1 MEQGFRK
8 VTRITAIIAVLLAFI
23 MLATPVLQL
32 GGKTVNIS
40 PVDNVNVAAA
50 NGNRVLTIGQ
60 VDYGGGMATLNPF
73 LYTQSEEFQTIWPCY
88 STMLAYDLNDKVI
101 GDLANSWS
109 VAPDG
114 VTWTFK
120 LANNAYFVDPT
131 APTVKDPAR
140 LVTWKDVAW
149 TYWEI
154 NNRTAN
160 HLSSYF
166 NDGYAGIIKS
176 IARGANDFEV
186 IITTTKP
193 YAPFQSALTVIPIV
207 PEYIWGHLPGSG
219 NPMSFDNLPMVGS
232 GPFYSTMTSVPS
244 TVGTLLR
251 NTIWFQE
258 VNRGWQLHV
267 DTVQYKTELSQ
278 VTAWSELTTNP
289 PIIDIQLMVAPS
301 QYKNNIVN
309 TTTPWV
315 KGFAQTTGF
324 VFEYQLNQLNPEL
337 RAQLVKAGT
346 LQNGGSNNPLI
357 NDPTVM
363 LALQMS
369 VNRQEFIDQAY
380 LGFGSPTDSIIPK
393 VNRWYNPEPNPL
405 TFNPSGARQILM
417 DAGWAYDSLGNP
429 ATSLTVPL
437 YKKNLVTNVVYDGLS
452 FKLISLLPESY
463 WDIGSRKI
471 VDWAAQAGVQYNR
484 QLLSTNQANGAW
496 YKGDYDAWLWDWFFS
511 PTSDP
516 STDCLSVHTTGAIG
530 SWSGSYFHNTTF
542 NDLYNQ
548 SLVAVDDGARRIITD
563 EMQHILYQSHMVS
576 YPADRKELYAVNY
589 RTWDKDSYGN
599 WEKNYQLMPDWAMP
613 YLYMRLS
620 PTDNLAPN
628 VTISSLNPSGFVN
641 NPINFV
647 GSATDGSVGGMVYQW
662 YWGDGA
668 STGWVTN
675 PSQSHPYLNDGVYTV
690 YFAAKEQSTPDGF
703 ISWKDTKVTVVNPA
717 NQPPSNALIVMTPTT
732 GINSGTQVSF
742 TGSATDTDSL
752 YYTWSFGD
760 GTGAV
765 GSAPTHQFKTP
776 GTYTVLL
783 NVTDNHPGSG
793 RPAQDTQVVSVAA
806 NRAPTVTL
814 PSSALV
820 QQHNPNTYTATAA
833 DLDGD
838 ALRFTWLWGDGAK
851 SVTTIPSA
859 THTYSQKKASPGY
872 DLVVWADDLTTLPLH
887 NASAHEAVTVVGNPT
902 PPTITAF
909 TVNGGTTTVSAL
921 TGQLLNF
928 TGSAKDTAGDAM
940 TFQFKFGDGV
950 WYNNSNPGTGNNV
963 IVTNYI
969 MHPFLTAG
977 TFNAYLYVYDG
988 QDTTPST
995 VRTIIVTVNDP
1006 PMVTPQTTKTGTM
1019 GVSMSF
1025 SGAAFEPDGDPM
1037 RFSWNFGDGTP
1048 VVVGQNPTHTYAKW
1062 GQYTFT
1068 LYVDDLTGIPG
1079 HNVTSIATAKL
1090 GFVLSLSIGWNLIS
1104 LPFTSTYTANT
1115 LGLNFGEEVVNWN
1128 ATSQTYDKIFIKGVS
1143 PLSMN
1148 FALADHTGYWVYAT
1162 SARTLV
1168 LQGTVPTVMQYR
1180 PVDVPATGGWVL
1192 IGFCSKNT
1200 TRLAEDLRTQSMYEG
1215 GTISTVVKWN
1225 AATGLYTTHIMGL
1238 PLNNFVLTP
1247 GLGFWIYVNADG
1259 MFQYNP

>member
-1 MEQGFRK
+1 MKEGIRN
-8 VTRITAIIAVLLAFI
+8 VTRISAIVAVLLAFF
-23 MLATPVLQL
+23 MMATPVLQI
-32 GGKTVNIS
+32 GGKSVNIG
-40 PVDNVNVAAA
+40 PVEDVNVAAA

-88 STMLAYDLNDKVI
+88 STMLQYDMNDQLI
-101 GDLANSWS
+101 GDLANSWT

-114 VTWTFK
+114 MTWTFK
-120 LANNAYFVDPT
+120 MANNAYFVDPT
-131 APTVKDPAR
+131 VPTVRDPAR
-140 LVTWKDVAW
+140 LVTYRDVAW
-149 TYWEI
+149 TYWEV

-166 NDGYAGIIKS
+166 NDGYAGVIQS
-176 IARGANDFEV
+176 IDKGANDFEV
-186 IITTTKP
+186 VIKTTKP
-193 YAPFQSALTVIPIV
+193 YAPFLSALTVIPIV
-207 PEYIWGHLPGSG
+207 PEYIWGHLPGG
-219 NPMSFDNLPMVGS
+219 KTPMTYANLPMVGS

-251 NTIWFQE
+251 NPIWFQE

-289 PIIDIQLMVAPS
+289 PIIDIQMMVAPS

-324 VFEYQLNQLNPEL
+324 VFEYQLNQLNPTL
-337 RAQLVKAGT
+337 RDQLVKAGT
-346 LQNGGSNNPLI
+346 LQNGGTNNPLI

-380 LGFGSPTDSIIPK
+380 LGFGSPTDSVIPK

-405 TFNPSGARQILM
+405 TFNPAAARQLLM

-437 YKKNLVTNVVYDGLS
+437 YKKGPVNNTVYHGLS

-471 VDWAAQAGVQYNR
+471 VEWAAQAGVQYNR

-548 SLVAVDDGARRIITD
+548 SLVAIDEGARRVITN

-599 WEKNYQLMPDWAMP
+599 WETHYQLMPDWAMP
-613 YLYMRLS
+613 YLYMQLS

-628 VTISSLNPSGFVN
+628 VTIGSSTFEGVVGS
-641 NPINFV
+641 PINFF
-647 GSATDGSVGGMVYQW
+647 GSAVDGSGLKYQW
-662 YWGDGA
+662 YWGDGTA
-668 STGWVTN
+668 PSGWQTSA
-675 PSQSHPYLNDGVYTV
+675 SQSHAFTNDGIYTV
-690 YFAAKEQSTPDGF
+690 YFAAQEQGSADGF
-703 ISWKDTKVTVVNPA
+703 ISWKEAKVTVIN
-717 NQPPSNALIVMTPTT
+717 PSNSAPTNVQIAMTPST
-732 GINSGTQVSF
+732 GINSGTHVSF
-742 TGSATDTDSL
+742 TGSATDTDTL
-752 YYTWSFGD
+752 YYTWNFGD
-760 GTGAV
+760 GIGAV
-765 GSAPTHQFKTP
+765 GSAATHQFKIP
-776 GTYTVLL
+776 GTYTVTL
-783 NVTDNHPGSG
+783 NVTDNHPGAG
-793 RPAQDTQVVSVAA
+793 RPAQATRVVSVAA
-806 NRAPTVTL
+806 NHAPTVSL

-820 QQHNPNTYTATAA
+820 QQKTSNTYTATAA
-833 DLDGD
+833 DLDSD
-838 ALRFTWLWGDGAK
+838 PLRYTWIWGDGSK
-851 SVTTIPSA
+851 SVTTTPST
-859 THTYSQKKASPGY
+859 THTYNQKNPGY
-872 DLVVWADDLTTLPLH
+872 NMYVWADDLTTLAGH
-887 NASAHEAVTVVGNPT
+887 NVSALEVVTVVGNPT

-909 TVNGGTTTVSAL
+909 TVNGGTAIVNAL
-921 TGQLLNF
+921 TGQPLNF
-928 TGSAKDTAGDAM
+928 SGTAKDTAGDAM
-940 TFQFKFGDGV
+940 TFQFKFGDGI
-950 WYNNSNPGTGNNV
+950 WYNQSNPETANNV
-963 IVTNYI
+963 LVTNYA
-969 MHPFLTAG
+969 MHPFLSAG

-1006 PMVTPQTTKTGTM
+1006 PQVTPQTTKTGTM

-1025 SGAAFEPDGDPM
+1025 TGAAYEPDGDPM

-1048 VVVGQNPTHTYAKW
+1048 MVVGQNPTHTYATW

-1068 LYVDDLTGIPG
+1068 MYVDDLTGIPY
-1079 HNVTSIATAKL
+1079 HNVTSSATANV
-1090 GFVLSLSIGWNLIS
+1090 GYVLSLSAGWNLIS
-1104 LPFTSTYTANT
+1104 LPMITSYTASS
-1115 LGLNFGEEVVNWN
+1115 LPGL
-1128 ATSQTYDKIFIKGVS
+1128 ATGDTVTAWTETTQTYKTYIKGIS
-1143 PLSMN
+1143 PPVAN
-1148 FALADHTGYWVYAT
+1148 FPILPHNGYWVYVN
-1162 SARTLV
+1162 SAKTLTV
-1168 LQGTVPTVMQYR
+1168 QGPVPTVNQTR
-1180 PVDVPATGGWVL
+1180 LVEVPSTGGWAL
-1192 IGFCSKNT
+1192 IGFCSKNL
-1200 TRLAEDLRTQSMYEG
+1200 TRHAEDLKNMYD
-1215 GTISTVVKWN
+1215 GTIQTVVKWT
-1225 AATGLYTTHIMGL
+1225 AATSLYTTHIIGL
-1238 PLNNFVLTP
+1238 PLNNFLLAPGAGYWIFVSGSGTLTYSP
-1247 GLGFWIYVNADG
+1247 
-1259 MFQYNP
+1259 